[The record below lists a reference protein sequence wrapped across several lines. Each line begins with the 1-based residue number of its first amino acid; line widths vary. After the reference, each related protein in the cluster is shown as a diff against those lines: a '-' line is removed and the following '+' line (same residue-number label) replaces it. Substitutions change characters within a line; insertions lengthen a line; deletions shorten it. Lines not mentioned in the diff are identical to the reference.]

1 MELISHVLDKP
12 ITMTVHIQEIPLFMG
27 VLVLF
32 DPGTATFGLI
42 LFDVSDIVVHVS
54 DVAE

>member
-1 MELISHVLDKP
+1 
-12 ITMTVHIQEIPLFMG
+12 MG